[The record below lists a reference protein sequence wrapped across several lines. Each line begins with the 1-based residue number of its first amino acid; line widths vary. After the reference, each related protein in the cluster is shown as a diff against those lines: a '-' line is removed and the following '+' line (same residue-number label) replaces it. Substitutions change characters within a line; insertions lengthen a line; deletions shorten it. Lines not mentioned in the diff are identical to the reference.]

1 MKVRKEG
8 KRRRIIKESKKI
20 KVGQKKNSILITNE
34 LHIFKIEKQLVLSVF
49 TISVE
54 RVNL

>member
-1 MKVRKEG
+1 M
-8 KRRRIIKESKKI
+8 

-34 LHIFKIEKQLVLSVF
+34 FLIFKIENQPVLSVF